1 MKFRFGRIH
10 YIAMNNQT
18 FHVEWFYHGS
28 QTIMD
33 EVAHPQELFL
43 SNECGF
49 PGLHEI
55 AGKVNVVYFADPE
68 KVKPSEYFCK

>member
-1 MKFRFGRIH
+1 
-10 YIAMNNQT
+10 MNNQT
-18 FHVEWFYHGS
+18 VHVEWFYHGS